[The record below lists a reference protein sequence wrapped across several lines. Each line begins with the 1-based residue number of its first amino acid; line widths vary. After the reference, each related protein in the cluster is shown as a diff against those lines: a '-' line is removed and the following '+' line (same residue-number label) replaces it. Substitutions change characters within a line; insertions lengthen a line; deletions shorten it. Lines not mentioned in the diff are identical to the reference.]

1 MTDTKIRVAK
11 RDIIM
16 MARAYFDK
24 DEAMFKLVI
33 ENFVRAFQKNGDED
47 LADFLN
53 MMIDEH
59 DRVVPM

>member
-1 MTDTKIRVAK
+1 MNKISVEK

-16 MARAYFDK
+16 MAKAYFDK
-24 DEAMFKLVI
+24 DEAMFKFVI

-59 DRVVPM
+59 DRAVPM